1 MYTQALTPI
10 NNTREV
16 LKIKEMFPN
25 LQTKKSKKIIN
36 DEEKPKPKLNMTIK
50 GPLRKQVIV
59 SISNNN
65 KTKFIKDSIIHIA
78 NINRAFKNIKSEVM
92 ADLM

>member
-1 MYTQALTPI
+1 LYTQALTPI